1 MQTVGFDG
9 VLQSGHCLCGFVI
22 VYDDTSLCIIMFSE
36 VLSQYLHSMLMY
48 IAAKEP
54 DDNLALII
62 GLTVGLGAL
71 LIILILVLILCCCIP
86 SCPLYGKCCKKGE
99 FFTDSFFVIHVRK
112 AVC

>member
-1 MQTVGFDG
+1 VWLCDC
-9 VLQSGHCLCGFVI
+9 VLCQCNDTCLCFG
-22 VYDDTSLCIIMFSE
+22 LFSE
-36 VLSQYLHSMLMY
+36 VLSQYLHDMLMY

-71 LIILILVLILCCCIP
+71 LIILILVLILCCCIR

-99 FFTDSFFVIHVRK
+99 FFTVLLSIIHVRK